1 MDAALT
7 AAAYARKVLLVLR
20 PRKVDAMPAW
30 AEKISQSKVFF
41 FFLTQAKMTTN
52 PNIQLPKR

>member
-41 FFLTQAKMTTN
+41 FF
-52 PNIQLPKR
+52 